1 VIVHNARV
9 RLTLALYAVLAL
21 LAVPIFPHFVS
32 PNEMTRWATAAAIVD
47 GHTFEITPLLPLLG
61 GNAFEDASEVD
72 GRVYS
77 NKAPGAALIGLPAYA
92 IARAVVGPPSA
103 ATMRATANAMRIPAA
118 TIPLLL
124 LAWSMSRAAKKLGAT
139 DERRDVAILA
149 LLFATPL
156 FAYGLLN
163 FSHALT
169 AAALFGAWAM
179 VFVERNDYAAG
190 ALIGLATVSEYP
202 CAIAGVVLLACA
214 WRRAPLMIAGG
225 LPFAIGLAIYNRLL
239 FGSIF
244 ALSSGS
250 ERNAQFRAMA
260 REGIFGIGIPQ
271 LTTLAKLLFDPARG
285 LFVFAPILLV
295 ALAALARARRAMPR
309 DAFLALVLVPLSL
322 IVFYSGYPN
331 WHGGWSIAPR
341 YLAAA
346 VPFLLFP
353 LVFAASS
360 IIEWLALGAS
370 LAAVVPLALTFP
382 FPDRS
387 FAAPWSTLALP
398 LLRDGLVAPNVMHLI
413 ARPLAIVIPFAIVFI
428 AVIHIAKRNAI
439 SVAAGIAV
447 MFALGAFVPTTLTDR
462 LRIGY
467 IEEVYFEQ
475 PGAMSRAVG
484 GLPLPPRAVIRA
496 QNEKALPPTSWPF

>member
-1 VIVHNARV
+1 MHNARV
-9 RLTLALYAVLAL
+9 RLTLGFYALLAL
-21 LAVPIFPHFVS
+21 LVIPIFPHFVS

-61 GNAFEDASEVD
+61 GNAFEDASQID

-92 IARAVVGPPSA
+92 IARAIVGPPSA

-139 DERRDVAILA
+139 EERSDVAILA

-179 VFVERNDYAAG
+179 LFVERNDYAAG

-202 CAIAGVVLLACA
+202 CAIAGLVLLACA
-214 WRRAPLMIAGG
+214 WRRAPRMVAGG

-239 FGSIF
+239 FGSVF

-295 ALAALARARRAMPR
+295 ALAALARARRAMTR

-322 IVFYSGYPN
+322 IISYSGYPN
-331 WHGGWSIAPR
+331 WHGGWSVGPR

-346 VPFLLFP
+346 IPFLLFP

-360 IIEWLALGAS
+360 IIEWLAIGAS
-370 LAAVVPLALTFP
+370 VAAVIPLALTFP

-398 LLRDGLVAPNVMHLI
+398 LLRDGLVAPNAMHLI
-413 ARPLAIVIPFAIVFI
+413 ARPLAIVIPFAIVLI
-428 AVIHIAKRNAI
+428 AVIHVAKRNAI
-439 SVAAGIAV
+439 YVAAGVAL
-447 MFALGAFVPTTLTDR
+447 MFALGTLAPTTLTDR

-467 IEEVYFEQ
+467 IEEVYFEK

-484 GLPLPPRAVIRA
+484 GLPLPTRAVIRA

>member
-1 VIVHNARV
+1 
-9 RLTLALYAVLAL
+9 LTLGLYALLAL
-21 LAVPIFPHFVS
+21 LVVPIFPHFVS

-61 GNAFEDASEVD
+61 GNAFEDAAEVE

-92 IARAVVGPPSA
+92 LARAIVGPPSV
-103 ATMRATANAMRIPAA
+103 ATMRVTTNAMRILAA

-124 LAWSMSRAAKKLGAT
+124 LAWSLSRAAKKLGA
-139 DERRDVAILA
+139 ERSESAAFA

-169 AAALFGAWAM
+169 AAALFGAW
-179 VFVERNDYAAG
+179 VLLFVERNDYAAG
-190 ALIGLATVSEYP
+190 ALIGLATISEYP
-202 CAIAGVVLLACA
+202 CITAGIVLLACA
-214 WRRAPLMIAGG
+214 WRRAPKIILGG
-225 LPFAIGLAIYNRLL
+225 LPFAIGLAIYNKLL

-260 REGIFGIGIPQ
+260 AEGVFGIGIPQ
-271 LTTLAKLLFDPARG
+271 VTTLARLLFDPARG
-285 LFVFAPILLV
+285 LLIFAPILLV
-295 ALAALARARRAMPR
+295 ALAALPRARRAMSR
-309 DAFLALVLVPLSL
+309 EAFLALILVPTAL

-331 WHGGWSIAPR
+331 WHGGWSVGPR
-341 YLAAA
+341 YLMPAI
-346 VPFLLFP
+346 PFLLFP
-353 LVFAASS
+353 LAFAASS
-360 IIEWLALGAS
+360 ILEWLALGAS
-370 LAAVVPLALTFP
+370 IAAVVPLALTFS

-387 FAAPWSTLALP
+387 FAAPWTTLALP
-398 LLRDGLVAPNVMHLI
+398 LLRDGLVAPNAMHLI
-413 ARPLAIVIPFAIVFI
+413 ARPLAIGIPFAIVII
-428 AVIHIAKRNAI
+428 AVVMNAKRNAI
-439 SVAAGIAV
+439 YVAIGIAL
-447 MFALGAFVPTTLTDR
+447 MLALGMLTKETLTDR

-475 PGAMSRAVG
+475 PDAMARNLG
-484 GLPLPPRAVIRA
+484 GLPIPPRAIARA
-496 QNEKALPPTSWPF
+496 QAEKALPPTSWPF